1 MTNPPE
7 EMYDYEEW
15 ATKALLL
22 VAGLVLGGIAL
33 NVLGVDNPL
42 TDFLYEYYLDPVL
55 SESSGDAGYN
65 MANTMTYAIV
75 LALFAVALSAWLRRL
90 GLDHSDAMI
99 LALIP
104 YVFWAAL
111 GEVVEDASMFDN
123 SLAPYFVSPGIHFQ
137 TAAWVVIAGA
147 LGYRI
152 ANDESASGDEALSRV
167 DGAATVLI
175 LVQIGIYYSSVQAGS
190 VTSSVGF
197 ENTAMLACLLTALLL
212 PSLISNRYLAGFTLI
227 QRCVFLVGLGGSIV
241 LLGPI
246 LSFGMSNPD
255 QVILW
260 PLAVVIG
267 VPAVLAYQMHQTGLP
282 AAEELAE
289 HGFAAGILPPGM
301 TEEQYDELESS
312 DKDLI
317 ESLRRKAVLAS
328 PVVSL
333 AVAGQLLDGLA
344 TGIGIEAFRYSEK
357 HVVSQW
363 TIDAGLWANEKL
375 GIEHFLLD
383 EGVWLFTLVKLTL
396 GGLIWYF
403 FAIANFEHRQQH
415 LRLLIAMAI
424 LTVGMAP
431 GLRDVGRLAI
441 GV

>member
-1 MTNPPE
+1 MNPLDE
-7 EMYDYEEW
+7 LYDYEEW

-22 VAGLVLGGIAL
+22 VTGLLFVGMAL
-33 NVLGVDNPL
+33 NLLNVDNPL

-65 MANTMTYAIV
+65 VANTLTYAIV
-75 LALFAVALSAWLRRL
+75 LALFAVALSAWLRRM
-90 GLDHSDAMI
+90 GLDHSDVMI
-99 LALIP
+99 LALLP
-104 YVFWAAL
+104 YVFWAVL
-111 GEVVEDASMFDN
+111 GEVVEDASMFDD

-137 TAAWVVIAGA
+137 TAAWVIIAGA

-152 ANDESASGDEALSRV
+152 ANDKSASGDEALSRV
-167 DGAATVLI
+167 DGAATILI

-190 VTSSVGF
+190 VVSSEGF
-197 ENTAMLACLLTALLL
+197 DNTAMPVCLLAALLL
-212 PSLISNRYLAGFTLI
+212 PTLISDRHLAGFTLI
-227 QRCVFLVGLGGSIV
+227 QRCVFLVGLGGSIA

-246 LSFGMSNPD
+246 LAFGISNPD

-267 VPAVLAYQMHQTGLP
+267 APAILAYQMHQTGLP

-289 HGFAAGILPPGM
+289 HGFVAGILPPGM
-301 TEEQYDELESS
+301 TEDEYNDLKSA

-317 ESLRRKAVLAS
+317 EGLRNKAVMAS
-328 PVVSL
+328 PVVFL

-344 TGIGIEAFRYSEK
+344 TGIGIEAFGYYEK
-357 HVVSQW
+357 HVFSAA
-363 TIDAGLWANEKL
+363 I
-375 GIEHFLLD
+375 IEFF
-383 EGVWLFTLVKLTL
+383 GSAYGFSVVKLAL

>member
-1 MTNPPE
+1 MKPLDE
-7 EMYDYEEW
+7 LYDYEEW

-22 VAGLVLGGIAL
+22 VTGLLFVGMAL
-33 NVLGVDNPL
+33 NLLNVDNPL
-42 TDFLYEYYLDPVL
+42 TDFLYEYYLAPVL

-65 MANTMTYAIV
+65 VANTLTYAIV
-75 LALFAVALSAWLRRL
+75 LALFAVALSAWLRRM
-90 GLDHSDAMI
+90 GLDHSDVMI
-99 LALIP
+99 LALLP
-104 YVFWAAL
+104 YVFWAVL
-111 GEVVEDASMFDN
+111 GEVVEDASMFDD

-137 TAAWVVIAGA
+137 TAAWVIIAGA

-152 ANDESASGDEALSRV
+152 ANDKSASGDEALSRV
-167 DGAATVLI
+167 DGAATILI

-190 VTSSVGF
+190 VTSSEGF
-197 ENTAMLACLLTALLL
+197 DNTAMPVCLLAALLL
-212 PSLISNRYLAGFTLI
+212 PTLISDRHLAGFTLI
-227 QRCVFLVGLGGSIV
+227 QRCVFLVGLGGSIA

-246 LSFGMSNPD
+246 LAFGISNPD

-267 VPAVLAYQMHQTGLP
+267 APAILAYQMHQTGLP

-289 HGFAAGILPPGM
+289 HGFVAGILPPGM
-301 TEEQYDELESS
+301 TEDEYNDLKSA

-317 ESLRRKAVLAS
+317 EGLRNKAVMAS
-328 PVVSL
+328 PVVFL

-344 TGIGIEAFRYSEK
+344 TGIGIEAFGYYEK
-357 HVVSQW
+357 HVFSAA
-363 TIDAGLWANEKL
+363 I
-375 GIEHFLLD
+375 IEFF
-383 EGVWLFTLVKLTL
+383 GSAYGFSVVKLAL

>member
-1 MTNPPE
+1 MNPLDE
-7 EMYDYEEW
+7 LYDYEEW

-22 VAGLVLGGIAL
+22 VTGLLFVGMAL
-33 NVLGVDNPL
+33 NLLNVDNPL

-65 MANTMTYAIV
+65 VANTLTYAIV
-75 LALFAVALSAWLRRL
+75 LALFAVVLSAWLRRM
-90 GLDHSDAMI
+90 GLDHSDVMI
-99 LALIP
+99 LALLP
-104 YVFWAAL
+104 YVFWAVL
-111 GEVVEDASMFDN
+111 GEVVEDASMFDD

-137 TAAWVVIAGA
+137 TAAWVIIAGA

-152 ANDESASGDEALSRV
+152 ANDKSASGDEALSRV
-167 DGAATVLI
+167 DGAATILI
-175 LVQIGIYYSSVQAGS
+175 LVQIGIYYSSVHAGS
-190 VTSSVGF
+190 VVSSEGF
-197 ENTAMLACLLTALLL
+197 DNTAMPVCLLAALLL
-212 PSLISNRYLAGFTLI
+212 PTLISDRHLAGFTLI
-227 QRCVFLVGLGGSIV
+227 QRCVFLVGLGGSIA

-246 LSFGMSNPD
+246 LAFGISNPD

-267 VPAVLAYQMHQTGLP
+267 APAILAYQMHQTGLP

-289 HGFAAGILPPGM
+289 HGFVAGILPPGM
-301 TEEQYDELESS
+301 TEDEYNDLKSA

-317 ESLRRKAVLAS
+317 EGLRNKAVMAS
-328 PVVSL
+328 PVVFL

-344 TGIGIEAFRYSEK
+344 TGIGIEAFGYYEK
-357 HVVSQW
+357 HVFSAA
-363 TIDAGLWANEKL
+363 I
-375 GIEHFLLD
+375 IEFF
-383 EGVWLFTLVKLTL
+383 GSAYGFSVVKLAL

>member
-1 MTNPPE
+1 MNPLDE
-7 EMYDYEEW
+7 LYDYEEW

-22 VAGLVLGGIAL
+22 VAGLLFGGIAL
-33 NVLGVDNPL
+33 DLLNVDNPF

-65 MANTMTYAIV
+65 VANTLTYAIV
-75 LALFAVALSAWLRRL
+75 LALFAVALSAWLRRM
-90 GLDHSDAMI
+90 GLDHSDVMI
-99 LALIP
+99 LALLP

-111 GEVVEDASMFDN
+111 GEVVEDASMFDD

-137 TAAWVVIAGA
+137 TAAWVIIAGA

-152 ANDESASGDEALSRV
+152 ANDKSASGDEALSRV

-175 LVQIGIYYSSVQAGS
+175 LVQIGIYYSSVHAGS
-190 VTSSVGF
+190 VVSSEGF
-197 ENTAMLACLLTALLL
+197 DNTAMPVCLLAALLL
-212 PSLISNRYLAGFTLI
+212 PTLISDRHLAGFTLI
-227 QRCVFLVGLGGSIV
+227 QRCVFLVGLGGSIA

-246 LSFGMSNPD
+246 LAFGISNPD

-267 VPAVLAYQMHQTGLP
+267 APAILAYQMHQTGLP

-289 HGFAAGILPPGM
+289 HGFVAGILPPGM
-301 TEEQYDELESS
+301 TEDEYNDLKSA

-317 ESLRRKAVLAS
+317 EGLRNKAVMAS
-328 PVVSL
+328 PVVFL

-344 TGIGIEAFRYSEK
+344 TGIGIEAFGYYEK
-357 HVVSQW
+357 HVFSAA
-363 TIDAGLWANEKL
+363 I
-375 GIEHFLLD
+375 IEFF
-383 EGVWLFTLVKLTL
+383 GSAYGFSVVKLAL

>member
-1 MTNPPE
+1 MNPLDE
-7 EMYDYEEW
+7 LYDYEEW

-22 VAGLVLGGIAL
+22 VTGLLFVGMAL
-33 NVLGVDNPL
+33 NLLNVDNPL

-65 MANTMTYAIV
+65 VANTLTYAIV
-75 LALFAVALSAWLRRL
+75 LALFAVALSAWLRRM
-90 GLDHSDAMI
+90 GLDHSDVMI
-99 LALIP
+99 LALLP
-104 YVFWAAL
+104 YVFWAVL
-111 GEVVEDASMFDN
+111 GEVVEDASMFDD

-137 TAAWVVIAGA
+137 TAAWVIIAGA

-152 ANDESASGDEALSRV
+152 ANDKSASGDEALSRV
-167 DGAATVLI
+167 DGAATILI

-190 VTSSVGF
+190 VTSSEGF
-197 ENTAMLACLLTALLL
+197 DNTAMPVCLLAALLL
-212 PSLISNRYLAGFTLI
+212 PTLISDRHLAGFTLI
-227 QRCVFLVGLGGSIV
+227 QRCVFLVGLGGSIA

-246 LSFGMSNPD
+246 LAFGISNPD

-267 VPAVLAYQMHQTGLP
+267 APAILAYQMHQTGLP

-289 HGFAAGILPPGM
+289 HGFVAGILPPGM
-301 TEEQYDELESS
+301 TEDEYNDLKSA

-317 ESLRRKAVLAS
+317 EGLRNKAVMAS
-328 PVVSL
+328 PVVFL
-333 AVAGQLLDGLA
+333 AVTGQLLDGLA
-344 TGIGIEAFRYSEK
+344 TGIGIEAFGYYEK
-357 HVVSQW
+357 HVCSAA
-363 TIDAGLWANEKL
+363 I
-375 GIEHFLLD
+375 IECF
-383 EGVWLFTLVKLTL
+383 GSAYGFSVVKLAL

>member
-1 MTNPPE
+1 MHPLDE
-7 EMYDYEEW
+7 LYDYEEW

-22 VAGLVLGGIAL
+22 VTGLLFVGMAL
-33 NVLGVDNPL
+33 NLLNVDNPL

-65 MANTMTYAIV
+65 VANTLTYAIV
-75 LALFAVALSAWLRRL
+75 LALFAVALSAWLRRM
-90 GLDHSDAMI
+90 GLDHSDVMI
-99 LALIP
+99 LALLP
-104 YVFWAAL
+104 YVFWAVL
-111 GEVVEDASMFDN
+111 GEVVEDASMFDD

-137 TAAWVVIAGA
+137 TAAWVIIAGA

-152 ANDESASGDEALSRV
+152 ANDKSASGDEALSRV

-190 VTSSVGF
+190 VTSSEGF
-197 ENTAMLACLLTALLL
+197 DNTAMPVCLLAALLL
-212 PSLISNRYLAGFTLI
+212 PTLISDRHLAGFTLI
-227 QRCVFLVGLGGSIV
+227 QRCVFLVGLGGSIA

-246 LSFGMSNPD
+246 LAFGISNPD

-267 VPAVLAYQMHQTGLP
+267 APAILAYQMHQTGLP

-289 HGFAAGILPPGM
+289 HGFVAGILPPGM
-301 TEEQYDELESS
+301 TEDEYNDLKSA

-317 ESLRRKAVLAS
+317 EGLRNKAVMAS
-328 PVVSL
+328 PVVFL
-333 AVAGQLLDGLA
+333 AVTGQLLDGLA
-344 TGIGIEAFRYSEK
+344 TGIGIEAFGYYEK
-357 HVVSQW
+357 HVFAAK
-363 TIDAGLWANEKL
+363 I
-375 GIEHFLLD
+375 IEFF
-383 EGVWLFTLVKLTL
+383 GSAYGFSMVKLAL

>member
-1 MTNPPE
+1 MNPLDE
-7 EMYDYEEW
+7 LYDYEEW

-22 VAGLVLGGIAL
+22 VTGLLFVGMAL
-33 NVLGVDNPL
+33 NLLNVDNPL

-65 MANTMTYAIV
+65 VANTLTYAIV

-99 LALIP
+99 LALLP
-104 YVFWAAL
+104 YVFWAVL
-111 GEVVEDASMFDN
+111 GEVVEDASMFDD

-137 TAAWVVIAGA
+137 TAAWVIIAGA

-152 ANDESASGDEALSRV
+152 ANDKSASGDEALSRV

-190 VTSSVGF
+190 VTSSEGF
-197 ENTAMLACLLTALLL
+197 DNTAMPVCLLAALLL
-212 PSLISNRYLAGFTLI
+212 PTLISDRHLAGFTLI
-227 QRCVFLVGLGGSIV
+227 QRCVFLVGLGGSIA

-246 LSFGMSNPD
+246 LAFGISNPD

-267 VPAVLAYQMHQTGLP
+267 APAILAYQMHQTGLP

-289 HGFAAGILPPGM
+289 HGFVAGILPPGM
-301 TEEQYDELESS
+301 TEDEYNDLKSA

-317 ESLRRKAVLAS
+317 EGLRNKAVMAS
-328 PVVSL
+328 PVVFL

-344 TGIGIEAFRYSEK
+344 TGIGIEAFGYYEK
-357 HVVSQW
+357 HVFSAA
-363 TIDAGLWANEKL
+363 I
-375 GIEHFLLD
+375 IEFF
-383 EGVWLFTLVKLTL
+383 GSAYGFSVVKLAL

>member
-1 MTNPPE
+1 MNPLDE
-7 EMYDYEEW
+7 LYDWEEW
-15 ATKALLL
+15 AIKALLV
-22 VAGLVLGGIAL
+22 VAGLLFGGIAL
-33 NVLGVDNPL
+33 NMLNVDNPL

-55 SESSGDAGYN
+55 SESTGDAGYN

-75 LALFAVALSAWLRRL
+75 LALFAVALSAWLRRM

-99 LALIP
+99 LALLP

-111 GEVVEDASMFDN
+111 GEVVEDASMFDD

-137 TAAWVVIAGA
+137 TAAWVIIAGA

-152 ANDESASGDEALSRV
+152 ANDDSASSDEALSRV
-167 DGAATVLI
+167 DGVATILI
-175 LVQIGIYYSSVQAGS
+175 LAQIGIYYSSVQAGS
-190 VTSSVGF
+190 IVSSEGF
-197 ENTAMLACLLTALLL
+197 DNTAMMFCLLVALLL
-212 PSLISNRYLAGFTLI
+212 PTLISDRHLAGFTLI
-227 QRCVFLVGLGGSIV
+227 QRCVFLVGLGGSIA

-246 LSFGMSNPD
+246 LSFGISNPE
-255 QVILW
+255 QTILW

-289 HGFAAGILPPGM
+289 HGFVAGILPPGM
-301 TEEQYDELESS
+301 TEDEYHDLDSP

-317 ESLRRKAVLAS
+317 ESLRNKAVMAS

-344 TGIGIEAFRYSEK
+344 TGIGIEAFGYYEK
-357 HVVSQW
+357 HVLSAK
-363 TIDAGLWANEKL
+363 I
-375 GIEHFLLD
+375 IEIFD
-383 EGVWLFTLVKLTL
+383 SAYGFSVVKLAL

>member
-1 MTNPPE
+1 MNPLDE
-7 EMYDYEEW
+7 LYDYEEW

-22 VAGLVLGGIAL
+22 VTGLLFGGIAL
-33 NVLGVDNPL
+33 DLLNVDNPF

-65 MANTMTYAIV
+65 VANTLTYAIV
-75 LALFAVALSAWLRRL
+75 LALFAVALSAWLRRM
-90 GLDHSDAMI
+90 GLDHSDVMI
-99 LALIP
+99 LALLP

-111 GEVVEDASMFDN
+111 GEVVEDASMFDD

-137 TAAWVVIAGA
+137 TAAWVIIAGA

-152 ANDESASGDEALSRV
+152 ANDKSASGDEALSRV

-190 VTSSVGF
+190 VTSSEGF
-197 ENTAMLACLLTALLL
+197 DNTAMPVCLLAALLL
-212 PSLISNRYLAGFTLI
+212 PTLISDRHLAGFTLI
-227 QRCVFLVGLGGSIV
+227 QRCVFLVGLGGSIA

-246 LSFGMSNPD
+246 LAFGISNPD

-267 VPAVLAYQMHQTGLP
+267 APAILAYQMHQTGLP

-289 HGFAAGILPPGM
+289 HGFVAGILPPGM
-301 TEEQYDELESS
+301 TEDEYNDLKSA

-317 ESLRRKAVLAS
+317 EGLRNKAVMAS
-328 PVVSL
+328 PVVFL

-344 TGIGIEAFRYSEK
+344 TGIGIEAFGYYEK
-357 HVVSQW
+357 HVFSAA
-363 TIDAGLWANEKL
+363 I
-375 GIEHFLLD
+375 IEFF
-383 EGVWLFTLVKLTL
+383 GSAYGFSVVKLAL

>member
-1 MTNPPE
+1 MNPLDE
-7 EMYDYEEW
+7 LYDYEEW
-15 ATKALLL
+15 AIKALLL
-22 VAGLVLGGIAL
+22 VTGLLFVGMAL
-33 NVLGVDNPL
+33 NLLNVDNPL

-65 MANTMTYAIV
+65 VANTLTYAIV
-75 LALFAVALSAWLRRL
+75 LALFAVALSAWLRRM
-90 GLDHSDAMI
+90 GLDHSDVMI
-99 LALIP
+99 LALLP

-111 GEVVEDASMFDN
+111 GEVVEDASMFDD

-137 TAAWVVIAGA
+137 TAAWVIIAGA

-152 ANDESASGDEALSRV
+152 ANDKSASGDEALSRV

-190 VTSSVGF
+190 VTSSEGF
-197 ENTAMLACLLTALLL
+197 DNTAMPVCLLAALLL
-212 PSLISNRYLAGFTLI
+212 PTLISDRHLAGFTLI
-227 QRCVFLVGLGGSIV
+227 QRCVFLVGLGGSIA

-246 LSFGMSNPD
+246 LAFGISNPD

-267 VPAVLAYQMHQTGLP
+267 APAILAYQMHQTGLP

-289 HGFAAGILPPGM
+289 HGFVAGILPPGM
-301 TEEQYDELESS
+301 TEDEYNDLKSA

-317 ESLRRKAVLAS
+317 EGLRNKAVMAS
-328 PVVSL
+328 PVVFL

-344 TGIGIEAFRYSEK
+344 TGIGIEAFGYYEK
-357 HVVSQW
+357 HVFSAA
-363 TIDAGLWANEKL
+363 I
-375 GIEHFLLD
+375 IEFF
-383 EGVWLFTLVKLTL
+383 GSAYGFSVVKLAL

>member
-1 MTNPPE
+1 MNPLDE
-7 EMYDYEEW
+7 LYDYEEW
-15 ATKALLL
+15 AIKALLL
-22 VAGLVLGGIAL
+22 VTGLLFVGMAL
-33 NVLGVDNPL
+33 NLLNVDNPL

-65 MANTMTYAIV
+65 VANTLTYAIV
-75 LALFAVALSAWLRRL
+75 LALFAVALSAWLRRM
-90 GLDHSDAMI
+90 GLDHSDVML
-99 LALIP
+99 LALLP

-111 GEVVEDASMFDN
+111 GEVVEDASMFDD

-137 TAAWVVIAGA
+137 TAAWVIIAGA

-152 ANDESASGDEALSRV
+152 ANDKSASGDEALSRV
-167 DGAATVLI
+167 DGAATILI

-190 VTSSVGF
+190 VTSSEGF
-197 ENTAMLACLLTALLL
+197 DNTAMPVCLLAALLL
-212 PSLISNRYLAGFTLI
+212 PTLISDRHLAGFTLI
-227 QRCVFLVGLGGSIV
+227 QRCVFLVGLGGSIA

-246 LSFGMSNPD
+246 LAFGISNPD

-267 VPAVLAYQMHQTGLP
+267 APAILAYQMHQTGLP

-289 HGFAAGILPPGM
+289 HGFVAGILPPGM
-301 TEEQYDELESS
+301 TEDEYNDLKSA

-317 ESLRRKAVLAS
+317 EGLRNKAVMAS
-328 PVVSL
+328 PVVFL

-344 TGIGIEAFRYSEK
+344 TGIGIEAFGYYEK
-357 HVVSQW
+357 HVFSAA
-363 TIDAGLWANEKL
+363 I
-375 GIEHFLLD
+375 IEFF
-383 EGVWLFTLVKLTL
+383 GSAYGFSVVKLAL